1 MVETSELLV
10 VSNAVEVS
18 DEDCALD
25 GMDDGVRPVD
35 SDIAEA
41 DDEVMLLP

>member
-1 MVETSELLV
+1 MVSI
-10 VSNAVEVS
+10 AVEAG
-18 DEDCALD
+18 DEDSALD

-41 DDEVMLLP
+41 DDEVPALS